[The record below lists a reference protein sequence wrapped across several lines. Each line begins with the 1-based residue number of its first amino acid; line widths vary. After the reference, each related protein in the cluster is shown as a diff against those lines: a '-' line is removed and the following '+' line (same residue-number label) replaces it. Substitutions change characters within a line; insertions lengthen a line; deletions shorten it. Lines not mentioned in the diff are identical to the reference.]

1 MKMLTL
7 LSIMALLAVVSAG
20 SQSALP
26 QGKMPTRQVTLDG
39 SFDLDAGA
47 DKALPFF
54 TPEGERTWAKGWNPQ
69 PVYPEQ
75 DRVAFQTN
83 AVFRVDEGSER
94 SLWTIVEANSQA
106 HSAEYVYVVEGE
118 RLSRVR
124 VEVQPLR
131 PNRCRVKVHYVH
143 TAISEKGMQ
152 FVSGL
157 TQEGFLQKMRDWQS
171 RISAAIR

>member
-7 LSIMALLAVVSAG
+7 LSAMALLAVVSAE
-20 SQSALP
+20 SQSVFP
-26 QGKMPTRQVTLDG
+26 QRKTPARQVTLDG
-39 SFDLDAGA
+39 SFDLDAAA

-54 TPEGERTWAKGWNPQ
+54 TPEGERLWAKGWNPQ

-75 DRVAFQTN
+75 DSVVFQTN

-94 SLWTIVEANSQA
+94 SLWTIVEANPQA

-124 VEVQPLR
+124 VEVQPLS
-131 PNRCRVKVHYVH
+131 PNRCHVHVHYVH
-143 TAISEKGMQ
+143 TAISERGMQ
-152 FVSGL
+152 FLSGL
-157 TQEGFLQKMRDWQS
+157 THEGFEEKMRDWQS
-171 RISAAIR
+171 RITAAMR